1 MDNKKDDFY
10 YLDKILADLK
20 FLIDHTS
27 NKTKDDI
34 VNDEVLVD
42 SIMFR
47 LIQISENSDKLT
59 DSFKKIHSKLPW
71 REIKGMRNRIVHD
84 YGIVDMIIIYDTVS
98 KDIPDM
104 YKILKEFII
113 QK

>member
-1 MDNKKDDFY
+1 MELKFMDNKKDDFY

-59 DSFKKIHSKLPW
+59 DSFKK
-71 REIKGMRNRIVHD
+71 
-84 YGIVDMIIIYDTVS
+84 Y
-98 KDIPDM
+98 
-104 YKILKEFII
+104 I
-113 QK
+113 QSFLGVK

>member
-20 FLIDHTS
+20 FLINHTS

-42 SIMFR
+42 I
-47 LIQISENSDKLT
+47 
-59 DSFKKIHSKLPW
+59 
-71 REIKGMRNRIVHD
+71 
-84 YGIVDMIIIYDTVS
+84 
-98 KDIPDM
+98 
-104 YKILKEFII
+104 
-113 QK
+113 